1 MLVTLR
7 VQRVN
12 NTVIEYESDL
22 YNRENKALKK
32 LRSVRD
38 LNS

>member
-12 NTVIEYESDL
+12 NTVIKYESDL
-22 YNRENKALKK
+22 CNRENKALKK
-32 LRSVRD
+32 FRPVRD

>member
-32 LRSVRD
+32 LRPVRD